1 MGRAE
6 VFRHRRSGR
15 IVLTT
20 TDWEDEMEKRRLGRI
35 GHDTSVLVYGAAA
48 LGEVR
53 QDVADASLEQALAA
67 GINHFDT
74 AASYGHAEERMGPT
88 MGRVRD
94 QVFLATKSTER
105 RAEDA
110 WRELN
115 RSLEL
120 LRTDHI
126 DLWQVH
132 AVCDLPELDKVFASG
147 GAIEAFVRAKD
158 EGIASWIGI
167 TGHTE
172 QAPVVHAEA
181 LRRYDFDS
189 ILTPVNFQLYTADD
203 EFRANFDA
211 LYELVQDREVGLRTI
226 KAIARRP
233 WVGDHE
239 LATWYEPFTEL
250 DDIRAAI
257 SWVLGT
263 FSYVAG
269 LATAGETSLLGK
281 AISAEADRMDVAEAA
296 AHLSAVSDY
305 RTIFV

>member
-1 MGRAE
+1 
-6 VFRHRRSGR
+6 
-15 IVLTT
+15 
-20 TDWEDEMEKRRLGRI
+20 MEKRRLGRI
-35 GHDTSVLVYGAAA
+35 GHETSVLVYGAAA
-48 LGEVR
+48 LGEVT
-53 QDVADASLEQALAA
+53 QEVADASLEQALAA

-74 AASYGHAEERMGPT
+74 AASYGNAEERMGAT
-88 MGRVRD
+88 IERVRD

-120 LRTDHI
+120 LHTDHI

-132 AVCDLPELDKVFASG
+132 AVCDLPELDKVFAPG

-158 EGIASWIGI
+158 EGIVSWIGI

-172 QAPVVHAEA
+172 EAPVVHAEA
-181 LRRYDFDS
+181 LRRHDFDS
-189 ILTPVNFQLYTADD
+189 VLTPVNFQLYELDPG
-203 EFRANFDA
+203 FHANFDT
-211 LYELVQDREVGLRTI
+211 LYELAQSRDVALRTI

-233 WVGDHE
+233 WVGERE
-239 LATWYEPFTEL
+239 LATWYEPFTTAE
-250 DDIRAAI
+250 DIRAAL

-263 FSYVAG
+263 FPYIAG
-269 LATAGETSLLGK
+269 LATAGETTLLDK
-281 AISAEADRMDVAEAA
+281 AIAAEADRMEVAEAA
-296 AHLSAVSDY
+296 DHLARVSDY

>member
-1 MGRAE
+1 
-6 VFRHRRSGR
+6 
-15 IVLTT
+15 
-20 TDWEDEMEKRRLGRI
+20 MEKRRLGRI

-48 LGEVR
+48 LGEVS
-53 QDVADASLEQALAA
+53 QQVADESLEQALAA
-67 GINHFDT
+67 GINHLDT

-88 MGRVRD
+88 VERVRD
-94 QVFLATKSTER
+94 QVFLATKSTQR

-132 AVCDLPELDKVFASG
+132 AVCDLPELEAVFAPG

-158 EGIASWIGI
+158 EGIVSWVGI

-181 LRRYDFDS
+181 LRRHDFDS
-189 ILTPVNFQLYTADD
+189 VLTPVNYHLYTADP
-203 EFRANFDA
+203 EFRENFDV
-211 LYELVQDREVGLRTI
+211 LYSLAEDRDVALRTI
-226 KAIARRP
+226 KATARKP
-233 WVGDHE
+233 WTGEHR
-239 LATWYEPFTEL
+239 LATWYEPFTEPE
-250 DDIRAAI
+250 DIRAAI

-263 FSYVAG
+263 FGYIAG
-269 LATAGETSLLGK
+269 LPTAGETTLLGK
-281 AISAEADRMDVAEAA
+281 ALAAEAHRMDLDEAS
-296 AHLSAVSDY
+296 AHLAAVSDY

>member
-1 MGRAE
+1 M
-6 VFRHRRSGR
+6 
-15 IVLTT
+15 
-20 TDWEDEMEKRRLGRI
+20 DQRRLGRI
-35 GHDTSVLVYGAAA
+35 GHPTSVLVYGAAA
-48 LGEVR
+48 LGEVT
-53 QDVADASLEQALAA
+53 QDVADASLRQALDA
-67 GINHFDT
+67 GINHLDT
-74 AASYGHAEERMGPT
+74 AASYGHAELVMGPT
-88 MGRVRD
+88 VERVRD

-132 AVCDLPELDKVFASG
+132 AVCSLAELEEVFAPG

-181 LRRYDFDS
+181 LRRHDFDS
-189 ILTPVNFQLYTADD
+189 VLTPVNYHLYTADA
-203 EFRANFDA
+203 EFRANFDV
-211 LYELVQDREVGLRTI
+211 LYALVQERDVALRTI
-226 KAIARRP
+226 KAIARKP
-233 WVGDHE
+233 WVGEHR
-239 LATWYEPFTEL
+239 LATWYEPFTEAE
-250 DDIRAAI
+250 DIRAAL

-263 FSYVAG
+263 FPGIAG
-269 LATAGETSLLGK
+269 LATAGETTLLGK
-281 AISAEADRMDVAEAA
+281 AIAAEADRMDVAAAA
-296 AHLSAVSDY
+296 AHLARVTDY
-305 RTIFV
+305 QTIFV

>member
-1 MGRAE
+1 
-6 VFRHRRSGR
+6 
-15 IVLTT
+15 
-20 TDWEDEMEKRRLGRI
+20 MEQRRLGRI
-35 GHDTSVLVYGAAA
+35 GHRTSVLVYGAAA
-48 LGEVR
+48 LGAVTQE
-53 QDVADASLEQALAA
+53 VADASLQQALEA
-67 GINHFDT
+67 GINHLDT
-74 AASYGHAEERMGPT
+74 AASYGHAELVMGPT
-88 MGRVRD
+88 VAQVRD

-132 AVCDLPELDKVFASG
+132 AVCSLAELDEVFAPG
-147 GAIEAFVRAKD
+147 GAIEAFVRAKE

-181 LRRYDFDS
+181 LRRHDFDS
-189 ILTPVNFQLYTADD
+189 VLTPVNYHHYTADA
-203 EFRANFDA
+203 EFRANFDVLYA
-211 LYELVQDREVGLRTI
+211 LTQDRDVALRTI
-226 KAIARRP
+226 KAIARKP
-233 WVGDHE
+233 WVGEHR
-239 LATWYEPFTEL
+239 LATWYEPFTEAE
-250 DDIRAAI
+250 DIRAAL

-263 FSYVAG
+263 FPGIAG
-269 LATAGETSLLGK
+269 LATAGETTLLGK
-281 AISAEADRMDVAEAA
+281 AIAAEADRMDVAEAA
-296 AHLSAVSDY
+296 EHLARISDY